1 MQAEPDALSD
11 KLKPALVPLA
21 ALAALL
27 LIGWPLSGLLNLF
40 LGRER
45 TVTAQLGKS
54 EVEVGVRNNTV
65 TTTFESNGKT
75 YRLQTRSGPP
85 IQPGTPAELVVDG
98 LFWDEVV
105 EIRQGGKTVWK
116 RI

>member
-1 MQAEPDALSD
+1 MRAEPDALSD
-11 KLKPALVPLA
+11 KLKPALVPA
-21 ALAALL
+21 AGLAALL

-45 TVTAQLGKS
+45 VVTARLS
-54 EVEVGVRNNTV
+54 RYDIEVGQRSNVV
-65 TTTFESNGKT
+65 TSIFESNGKN
-75 YRLQTRSGPP
+75 YVLKSAKSPALQQDS
-85 IQPGTPAELVVDG
+85 PAELVVDG

-105 EIRQGGKTVWK
+105 EIRQAGKTVWK